1 MIILLCLDLFDIP
14 RSDIASGGEAEAEEH
29 QQPIITETFHLTA
42 SESPATEVTAAE
54 VVTTPLESS
63 GNYVQEIHREPS
75 LQESPVQSL
84 PIETAQE
91 DNSLNTHASGEEH
104 PHEKADSTHATISA
118 STVEPDSAHAADI
131 LPAIAISEAPP
142 QALTQSEP
150 KPSSGSPA
158 IATQP
163 VPSVVHPQHNETPQ
177 GTHGSRLIYLHQQQ
191 DILSKPT
198 PKTIVAVAPGKLKE
212 GSKLLKFSYHHLD
225 NYSELLTRRVVF
237 YPRPCPNLKIIF
249 FFIQILCILAV
260 VYTGTI
266 KMKQSWLDQFEDA
279 NSAESKILTGNI
291 EQAVC
296 G

>member
-1 MIILLCLDLFDIP
+1 MQFRISFHALLKTVLMIILLCLDLFDIP

-104 PHEKADSTHATISA
+104 PHEKADTTHATVSA

-131 LPAIAISEAPP
+131 SPAIAISEAPP

-163 VPSVVHPQHNETPQ
+163 APSVVHPQHNETPQ

-212 GSKLLKFSYHHLD
+212 GSKLLKFSYHH
-225 NYSELLTRRVVF
+225 
-237 YPRPCPNLKIIF
+237 IF
-249 FFIQILCILAV
+249 LWFR
-260 VYTGTI
+260 
-266 KMKQSWLDQFEDA
+266 
-279 NSAESKILTGNI
+279 
-291 EQAVC
+291 
-296 G
+296 